1 MFALLLTLHKLL
13 VLEVPKQYLY
23 SLNKDATVQQDFED
37 LYIIIHLKKKKKERK
52 NCCHSV
58 Q

>member
-37 LYIIIHLKKKKKERK
+37 LYIIIHLKKK
-52 NCCHSV
+52 NAS
-58 Q
+58 